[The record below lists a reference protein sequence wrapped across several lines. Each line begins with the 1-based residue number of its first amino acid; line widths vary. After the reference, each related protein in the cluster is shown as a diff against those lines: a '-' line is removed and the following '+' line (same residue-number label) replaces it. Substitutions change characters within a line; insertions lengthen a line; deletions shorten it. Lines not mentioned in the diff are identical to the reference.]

1 MARLCFDYGH
11 GGNDPGAVYKGRKE
25 ADDVLSLGRAVAAV
39 LRRHGVIVD
48 ETRTADV
55 SVSLK
60 ARCDFENMGSFDYFI
75 SFHRNAF
82 KPETAAGVETYTYL
96 SPGTK
101 SKELAEKIQ
110 STLTNVGFVDR
121 RVKEANF
128 HVLRET
134 KAPAVLIEIGF
145 IDNSQDNALFDS
157 KRADIVSGI
166 AKAIL
171 SQMGIKYMEENNSQD
186 KLAEVLDILV
196 ENGVV
201 SSPAYWLENAREGK
215 TIKGE
220 YGALLI
226 ERIGEFILSN
236 LSET

>member
-1 MARLCFDYGH
+1 MARLCLDYGH
-11 GGNDPGAVYKGRKE
+11 GGTDPGAVYMGRKE
-25 ADDVLSLGRAVAAV
+25 AEDVLAVGREAAGI

-55 SVSLK
+55 SLSLK
-60 ARCDFENMGSFDYFI
+60 ARCDFENIGSYDYFI

-101 SKELAEKIQ
+101 SKGLAQKIQ
-110 STLTNVGFVDR
+110 SALVKVGFANR
-121 RVKEANF
+121 GVKEANF
-128 HVLRET
+128 QVLRET

-145 IDNSQDNALFDS
+145 VDNSLDNALFDS
-157 KRADIVSGI
+157 KRADIVKGI

-171 SQMGIKYMEENNSQD
+171 SQLGIKYMEETNPQD
-186 KLAEVLDILV
+186 KLTRALDILV
-196 ENGVV
+196 NNGVV
-201 SSPAYWLENAREGK
+201 SSPAYWLENARVGK

-220 YGALLI
+220 YAGLLI
-226 ERIGEFILSN
+226 ERMGKYIS
-236 LSET
+236 SQQD

>member
-55 SVSLK
+55 SLSLK
-60 ARCDFENMGSFDYFI
+60 ERSDFENRGTYDYFI

-110 STLTNVGFVDR
+110 SALTNVGFVDR

-145 IDNSQDNALFDS
+145 IDNSRDNALFDS
-157 KRADIVSGI
+157 KRADIASGI

-171 SQMGIKYMEENNSQD
+171 SQLGIKYMEETNPQD
-186 KLAEVLDILV
+186 KLTRALDILV
-196 ENGVV
+196 NNGVV
-201 SSPAYWLENAREGK
+201 SSPAYWLENARVGK

-220 YGALLI
+220 YAGLLI
-226 ERIGEFILSN
+226 ERMGKYIS
-236 LSET
+236 SQQD